1 MSCRIFIEN
10 PAPFKQALRGD
21 SGKLADI
28 PINEGVETATFYIDA
43 GLEFAGFHHSDL
55 DWYEARQM
63 RNEDPP
69 MRYDS
74 LTYARYVKEKL
85 KGFQGIVIPHR
96 IIVYEPPEVHAQAL
110 RKLMA
115 GGIKD
120 IVFVGKPFT
129 HPPAGVVYRNTVEEM
144 LSYLVNKAPDI
155 DLNLGVV
162 VIPDR
167 EDETERLADK
177 LEAAGRRRL
186 RLIGQFLDSADPLL
200 SFMDALASKL
210 EKGGLSLDRLEWNV
224 GLAMFTL
231 KNQTFY
237 AKLLRKNQLACEK
250 RFHGLV
256 SVEAR
261 IDESVRMNLEF
272 AEKIKQKGDEYGF
285 DIGYSIQPIIERN
298 RDGSFHAGLYGAAE
312 LVRQLQRLYA

>member
-1 MSCRIFIEN
+1 MSCRILIEN
-10 PAPFKQALRGD
+10 PAPFKQALRGGN
-21 SGKLADI
+21 GKLADV
-28 PINEGVETATFYIDA
+28 PIDEGVETATFYIDA

-63 RNEDPP
+63 RNQDPP

-85 KGFQGIVIPHR
+85 RGYTGIVIPHR
-96 IIVYEPPEVHAQAL
+96 IIVYEPPEVHARAL
-110 RKLMA
+110 RELKA

-129 HPPAGVVYRNTVEEM
+129 QPPTGVVYRNTVENM

-167 EDETERLADK
+167 EDETERLANK
-177 LEAAGRRRL
+177 LKAAGQRRL
-186 RLIGQFLDSADPLL
+186 RLIGQFLDSADPVL

-210 EKGGLSLDRLEWNV
+210 EQEGLSPDRLEWNV
-224 GLAMFTL
+224 GLAIFTL
-231 KNQTFY
+231 KNHAFY
-237 AKLLRKNQLACEK
+237 AKLLRKDQLACEQ
-250 RFHGLV
+250 RFHGLA

-272 AEKIKQKGDEYGF
+272 AEKIKQKGKEYGF

-298 RDGSFHAGLYGAAE
+298 RDGSFHAGLHGAAE
-312 LVRQLQRLYA
+312 LVRRLHSL

>member
-21 SGKLADI
+21 GGKLADI
-28 PINEGVETATFYIDA
+28 PIDEGVETARFYLDA
-43 GLEFAGFHHSDL
+43 GLGFAGFHHSDL
-55 DWYEARQM
+55 DWYEAREM
-63 RNEDPP
+63 RNQNPP

-85 KGFQGIVIPHR
+85 KGFKGIVIPHR

-129 HPPAGVVYRNTVEEM
+129 RPPAGVVYRNSVEEM

-155 DLNLGVV
+155 HLNLGVV

-167 EDETERLADK
+167 EGEPGRLVDK

-200 SFMDALASKL
+200 SFMEVLASKL
-210 EKGGLSLDRLEWNV
+210 EKRGFSPDRLEWNV

-237 AKLLRKNQLACEK
+237 AKLLRKDQLACEK
-250 RFHGLV
+250 RFHDLA
-256 SVEAR
+256 SIEAR

-272 AEKIKQKGDEYGF
+272 AEKIRQKADEYGF
-285 DIGYSIQPIIERN
+285 DVGYSIQPIIERN
-298 RDGSFHAGLYGAAE
+298 RDGSFHASLYGAAE